1 MKHRAGLFLTAAVA
15 TIACGGVAWPHSPT
29 TEPSAAWIDYSPPDV
44 TDAAHFAM
52 DQRLAEVA
60 YRIGVSNADLCA
72 GARTR
77 LLGLISTFS
86 DPPLDAGVD
95 QASGPLTISWV
106 VPGAPAAGSGLRA
119 GDRIFEIDG
128 ESLRSEPEAWD
139 RRLQGNDVVTLGIE
153 RAGARSRV
161 AVSPAPACDY
171 DVELSASEDV
181 NAFAEQ
187 RHVVITEGMLAL
199 LPRNDQLAVV
209 VGHELGHIAAGHTE
223 GGVGSGMP
231 ADAESEADYLGI
243 YFAARAG
250 YDISG
255 AEDVLRRIVAAR
267 RGGWIDT
274 EYMPDVARRIQAID
288 AATDEIDA
296 KRTAGENL
304 YPSADR
310 LFSRSWN

>member
-1 MKHRAGLFLTAAVA
+1 
-15 TIACGGVAWPHSPT
+15 
-29 TEPSAAWIDYSPPDV
+29 
-44 TDAAHFAM
+44 
-52 DQRLAEVA
+52 
-60 YRIGVSNADLCA
+60 
-72 GARTR
+72 
-77 LLGLISTFS
+77 
-86 DPPLDAGVD
+86 
-95 QASGPLTISWV
+95 
-106 VPGAPAAGSGLRA
+106 
-119 GDRIFEIDG
+119 
-128 ESLRSEPEAWD
+128 
-139 RRLQGNDVVTLGIE
+139 DVVTLGIE

-223 GGVGSGMP
+223 DGVGSDRP
-231 ADAESEADYLGI
+231 ADAESEADSLGI

-296 KRTAGENL
+296 KRTA
-304 YPSADR
+304 
-310 LFSRSWN
+310 